1 MLRIDIAG
9 SWEPEDFIEVLKG
22 IESLYY
28 KAALSSRFIYEPDY
42 FWFRR
47 REFLTSFDDEIGY
60 ANDWLLARSRSIAS
74 REVRLR
80 VDRIEYASPGGID
93 LAGIGQATEA
103 VKGVI
108 DSLIKFF
115 TERELRRQ
123 GDAQAKIETA
133 IKEVELEKE
142 RESLRGLKI
151 ENAKAILKLI
161 RDHPHIPEEYLT
173 ALIGHDQD
181 KLILRIAE
189 RKLVGA
195 RRGDD
200 RKAPRR

>member
-1 MLRIDIAG
+1 MLHIDIEG
-9 SWEPEDFIEVLKG
+9 SWEPEDFIEVLRG

-28 KAALSSRFIYEPDY
+28 KVALSSRFIHEPDY

-47 REFLTSFDDEIGY
+47 REFLTSFDDEIGH
-60 ANDWLLARSRSIAS
+60 ANDWLLARSRSIAGG
-74 REVRLR
+74 EVRLR

-103 VKGVI
+103 IKGVI

-151 ENAKAILKLI
+151 KNAKAILKLF
-161 RDHPHIPEEYLT
+161 RDHPHVPEEYLT

-181 KLILRIAE
+181 KLIPRIAE
-189 RKLVGA
+189 RKLVGT
-195 RRGDD
+195 RRGDGQKMPK
-200 RKAPRR
+200 R